1 LEHAIKHLLQ
11 HNVVPHPCFHS
22 GKQLHPP
29 LPPQPKTPPP
39 PSLPSY
45 PHPAGSQRLG
55 LLCLGE
61 LGRRTDLTSQPKAA
75 AAVQA
80 ALDSSVEDIKAAA
93 SIALGGLT
101 CGNLGSYL
109 PSLLQQV
116 AAAGTPKQQYLL
128 LQALNEAVA
137 TISSSSA
144 EGGQLTLSQGG

>member
-1 LEHAIKHLLQ
+1 MYHIQQFEHVEPACHTLTPPAKVWL
-11 HNVVPHPCFHS
+11 S
-22 GKQLHPP
+22 LHPP
-29 LPPQPKTPPP
+29 PPPTSSIRFYLPPCV
-39 PSLPSY
+39 S
-45 PHPAGSQRLG
+45 GSQRLG

-116 AAAGTPKQQYLL
+116 GAAGTPKQQYLL